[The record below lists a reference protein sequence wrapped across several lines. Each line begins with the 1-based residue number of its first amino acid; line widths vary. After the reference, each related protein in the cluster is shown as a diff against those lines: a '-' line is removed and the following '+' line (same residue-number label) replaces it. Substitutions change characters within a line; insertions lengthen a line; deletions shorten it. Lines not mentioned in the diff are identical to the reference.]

1 MSEREFYFEDVEM
14 GDDIGPV
21 ERTITG
27 EQVRAFVG
35 LWGGDSGANRFTSDE
50 AAIEE
55 GLPGAIVPGAM
66 NVGIVAHAITG
77 WAPNLTLKTLDL
89 VFRQMVRH
97 NVRTRSRASS
107 PTRPTASGRSSAT
120 CGWRAGWHPARHRKG
135 DRRPADPELASYPG
149 SPSAPSPCAVEV
161 DRLPLDP

>member
-1 MSEREFYFEDVEM
+1 MSDREFYFENVEM

-66 NVGIVAHAITG
+66 NVGIIAHAITG

-97 NVRTRSRASS
+97 NVPYQIVGIVTDKADDERQIECDVWMEGPDGTRLVIGKATAVL
-107 PTRPTASGRSSAT
+107 PTRG
-120 CGWRAGWHPARHRKG
+120 
-135 DRRPADPELASYPG
+135 
-149 SPSAPSPCAVEV
+149 
-161 DRLPLDP
+161 